1 MGLDVGI
8 RFSPSEIEIKEHQA
22 YKDISG
28 IKISHDSHY
37 CIVTLKDHVEFNE
50 YVAPLCLPEMNKQEE
65 WSDEREESG
74 RGQRYKNWSLVNF
87 VAMSLHCTVTWL
99 IASIRQADAITIF
112 ILHTIISL
120 GQGTILGFGYKEEF
134 PDTMKSL
141 ANSKKLKER
150 ILAKH
155 NYDFFNSTKC
165 VEKFGTHMGRRRTWK
180 SHKWVFKRKGF
191 LHHGTQKS
199 LRYV

>member
-1 MGLDVGI
+1 MLMGLDVGI

-74 RGQRYKNWSLVNF
+74 RGQRYRN
-87 VAMSLHCTVTWL
+87 
-99 IASIRQADAITIF
+99 
-112 ILHTIISL
+112 
-120 GQGTILGFGYKEEF
+120 
-134 PDTMKSL
+134 
-141 ANSKKLKER
+141 
-150 ILAKH
+150 
-155 NYDFFNSTKC
+155 
-165 VEKFGTHMGRRRTWK
+165 
-180 SHKWVFKRKGF
+180 
-191 LHHGTQKS
+191 
-199 LRYV
+199 